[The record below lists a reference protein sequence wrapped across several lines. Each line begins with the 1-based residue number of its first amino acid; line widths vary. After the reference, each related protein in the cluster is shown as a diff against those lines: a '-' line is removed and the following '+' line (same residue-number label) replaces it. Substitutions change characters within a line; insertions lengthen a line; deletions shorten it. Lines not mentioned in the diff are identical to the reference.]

1 MGGMG
6 GRGGGYGGGS
16 THSGTGGT
24 GGTGISGDTLG
35 MARRLWGGA
44 STRGGADG
52 RGGTAGRGV
61 TAVGH
66 SPARRV
72 CPPLRGAQRDRADP
86 AGGERREVGA
96 GIWDAKGG
104 GRRWHRCR
112 HAGSSPHLEAG
123 RSGGTLLTSL
133 SSGTLR
139 GKWGGRG
146 VREGGSGGGGAP
158 VASVVRGEG
167 GYGYSQWGRGDPEHR
182 LHRPYRQHPAGGGGL
197 RALRTPLGAGS
208 AWG

>member
-1 MGGMG
+1 MG
-6 GRGGGYGGGS
+6 GRGGGIWGGVRLTLAPAGPGAPASPGTPWGWHGGYGV
-16 THSGTGGT
+16 
-24 GGTGISGDTLG
+24 
-35 MARRLWGGA
+35 ARRRVGGRPA
-44 STRGGADG
+44 VGGRTAVGG
-52 RGGTAGRGV
+52 RM
-61 TAVGH
+61 AVGH

-104 GRRWHRCR
+104 GAAVAPLSPRGVVPSPGSRALRRDPAHLSLQRDP
-112 HAGSSPHLEAG
+112 AGEM
-123 RSGGTLLTSL
+123 
-133 SSGTLR
+133 
-139 GKWGGRG
+139 GGRG
-146 VREGGSGGGGAP
+146 VSEGGSGGGGAP

-197 RALRTPLGAGS
+197 RALRAPLGAGS

>member
-6 GRGGGYGGGS
+6 GRGGGYGGGFDS
-16 THSGTGGT
+16 LWHRRDRGHRHLRGHPGDGTEVMGWRVDAWGGGRPWGDGRPWGTHLLAGFARLSGGPSGTGQ
-24 GGTGISGDTLG
+24 TL
-35 MARRLWGGA
+35 
-44 STRGGADG
+44 RGERGERWG
-52 RGGTAGRGV
+52 RGYGT
-61 TAVGH
+61 
-66 SPARRV
+66 RR
-72 CPPLRGAQRDRADP
+72 
-86 AGGERREVGA
+86 
-96 GIWDAKGG
+96 GG

-197 RALRTPLGAGS
+197 RALRAPLGAGS